1 MSFWKEIKYA
11 LNSSLGTPSFKP
23 LDIIVKES
31 EKNGKR
37 LIAPSNPQDNIYY
50 YCWLEDRVSNKEE
63 KFFEKQFKMKA
74 SGGCKIRASG
84 IGTFKVYK
92 NGNLYK
98 SEVLETPTGR
108 PTTVD
113 ILVDFA
119 ENDVISISYLTSL
132 WPGIGGVYISARQ
145 SIISEKLFEET
156 I

>member
-31 EKNGKR
+31 GKNGKK
-37 LIAPSNPQDNIYY
+37 LIAPSDPQDNIYY
-50 YCWLEDRVSNKEE
+50 YCWFEDRVSNGEE

-74 SGGCKIRASG
+74 SGGCKIWASG
-84 IGTFKVYK
+84 KGTFKVYK

-98 SEVLETPTGR
+98 SEVLKS

-119 ENDVISISYLTSL
+119 ENDVISISYLASL
-132 WPGIGGVYISARQ
+132 RPGIGGVYISARQ

>member
-50 YCWLEDRVSNKEE
+50 YCWNGNRVSNEEE

-74 SGGCKIRASG
+74 SGGCKICAAG
-84 IGTFKVYK
+84 YGTFNIYK

-98 SEVLETPTGR
+98 SEVLGISGAKPTA
-108 PTTVD
+108 VD

-119 ENDVISISYLTSL
+119 ENDVISISYLTGRVT
-132 WPGIGGVYISARQ
+132 GISGAYISARQ